1 MRKVENTI
9 VINVKP
15 EKVFASFLDAK
26 MLRDWWG
33 VERSLIEPQLG
44 GSYALGWGV
53 TETGYTYVTTGVF
66 RAYEEY
72 RLMEIT
78 NFLYFNPRTN
88 ILGPTVLT
96 IKIEPVDDASQLTV
110 CQSGYL
116 DGEDWD
122 WYYEAVDDSWPG
134 VLVSL
139 KNYLEKITR
148 NA

>member
-1 MRKVENTI
+1 MRKVENSIT
-9 VINVKP
+9 INVKP
-15 EKVFASFLDAK
+15 SKVFASFLDAR

-33 VERSLIEPQLG
+33 VERTLIEPKKE
-44 GSYALGWGV
+44 GSYALAWGI
-53 TETGYTYVTTGVF
+53 TETGFTYVTTGVICK
-66 RAYEEY
+66 YEEFK
-72 RLMEIT
+72 LIEIN

-88 ILGPTVLT
+88 ILGPTVLR
-96 IKIEPVDDASQLTV
+96 IEIDAVDEVSLLTV

-122 WYYEAVDDSWPG
+122 WYHDAVEDSWPG
-134 VLVSL
+134 VLISL